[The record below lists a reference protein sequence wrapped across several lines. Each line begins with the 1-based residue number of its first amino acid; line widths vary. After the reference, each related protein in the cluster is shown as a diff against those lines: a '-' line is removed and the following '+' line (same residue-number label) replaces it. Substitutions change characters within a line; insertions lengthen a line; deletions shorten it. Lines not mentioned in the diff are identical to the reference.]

1 MRKVSILLFL
11 ILLTEGV
18 PAQFRRD
25 EDRVT
30 SSLIRGK
37 EPSGSP
43 DRVSA
48 EVVELP
54 SSPGWYGI
62 HLSAKSL
69 KGKNPLSG
77 SVLYPPDVSQRQT
90 RSKRSKW
97 GSRFEIARTG
107 SLSLTWQNCRVP
119 QWNSEI
125 DRATLFSHQGVSISV
140 SKALKGI

>member
-1 MRKVSILLFL
+1 MVARWGMVTPIRGRTIRCGRKGGGPMRKVSILLFL

-107 SLSLTWQNCRVP
+107 S
-119 QWNSEI
+119 
-125 DRATLFSHQGVSISV
+125 FH
-140 SKALKGI
+140 